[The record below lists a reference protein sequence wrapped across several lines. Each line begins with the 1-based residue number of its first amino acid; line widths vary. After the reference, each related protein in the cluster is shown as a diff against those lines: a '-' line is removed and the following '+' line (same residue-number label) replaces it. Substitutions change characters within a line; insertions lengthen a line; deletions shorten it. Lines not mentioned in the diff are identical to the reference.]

1 MTAVALVLTVSGMGA
16 ALSRHRRAPLHALTA
31 VGMGAVLLLPAVR
44 GRAPGWLL
52 NVVCSGS
59 MIAAMAV

>member
-1 MTAVALVLTVSGMGA
+1 
-16 ALSRHRRAPLHALTA
+16 
-31 VGMGAVLLLPAVR
+31 MGAVLLLPAVR